1 MVTVSHVVKKIID
14 SKPLLQESLIEGIV
28 NFSRLAEKIQ
38 PRVETELGEK
48 ITTSAI
54 IMALRRHAE
63 QLQEKTVVQIPF
75 QMRPEIIMKTNIC
88 DICIVK
94 TPSALDKIKKIHDII
109 DYEKGETLNVIQGDY
124 EITIVASQKYLEK
137 VMHFL
142 EGEKMLNKETDLV
155 SMTLN
160 LTKEFSYTPGV
171 LSSFTRKLAWEN
183 INILENISTMTELI
197 FIISEKDA
205 LRAYTGLHE
214 LIQEQESPRE

>member
-1 MVTVSHVVKKIID
+1 MVTVSHVVKKIIN

-28 NFSRLAEKIQ
+28 NFSHLAQKIH
-38 PRVETELGEK
+38 PRVESELGEEIK
-48 ITTSAI
+48 LSAV
-54 IMALRRHAE
+54 IMALRRHA
-63 QLQEKTVVQIPF
+63 QTLQQKTYIQIPF

-109 DYEKGETLNVIQGDY
+109 EYEKGETLNVIQGDY
-124 EITIVASQKYLEK
+124 EITIVASQKYLTRIQ
-137 VMHFL
+137 HFL
-142 EGEKMLNKETDLV
+142 KGEKTLNRETDLI
-155 SMTLN
+155 SLTLN
-160 LTKEFSYTPGV
+160 LSREFSYTPGV

-205 LRAYTGLHE
+205 MRAYTALHE
-214 LIQEQESPRE
+214 LITDQESSQ